1 MRLKSLWSRVTRR
14 FWAQMPE
21 EMLRQHI
28 VESEI
33 RWSGKLMP
41 VDELDE
47 HVDNWRRWRWRW
59 LR

>member
-1 MRLKSLWSRVTRR
+1 
-14 FWAQMPE
+14 
-21 EMLRQHI
+21 MLRQHI